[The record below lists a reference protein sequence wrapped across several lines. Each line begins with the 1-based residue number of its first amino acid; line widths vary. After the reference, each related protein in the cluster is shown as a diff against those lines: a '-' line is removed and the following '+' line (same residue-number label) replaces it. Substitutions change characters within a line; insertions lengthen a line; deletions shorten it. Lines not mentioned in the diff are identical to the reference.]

1 MATLVQSPDWEEGA
15 VCEGAPEIVLGKC
28 KDVML
33 DGKRVDAV
41 EYRSTVEAQLL
52 NYQNMAMRTLGFAF
66 KIVDDAEA
74 SDCVSLVAENDLS
87 FLGVVAIS
95 DPIRPDV
102 PAAVA
107 KCQSAGIGVK
117 IVTGDT
123 PGTATEI
130 ASDWSVETGGY
141 GKEPHYRSCIC
152 RIDG

>member
-1 MATLVQSPDWEEGA
+1 MLYVK
-15 VCEGAPEIVLGKC
+15 GAPEIVLGKC
-28 KDVML
+28 KEVML

-95 DPIRPDV
+95 DPIRRMCLRPL
-102 PAAVA
+102 PN
-107 KCQSAGIGVK
+107 
-117 IVTGDT
+117 
-123 PGTATEI
+123 
-130 ASDWSVETGGY
+130 ASRQVSE
-141 GKEPHYRSCIC
+141 
-152 RIDG
+152 

>member
-1 MATLVQSPDWEEGA
+1 MFWASVKE
-15 VCEGAPEIVLGKC
+15 VV
-28 KDVML
+28 L
-33 DGKRVDAV
+33 DGRRVDAV

-52 NYQNMAMRTLGFAF
+52 GYQNMAMRTLGFAF

-117 IVTGDT
+117 IGDGRVHRVQLRDST
-123 PGTATEI
+123 P
-130 ASDWSVETGGY
+130 DWSVETGGY
-141 GKEPHYRSCIC
+141 GKEPHYGSCIC

>member
-1 MATLVQSPDWEEGA
+1 MK
-15 VCEGAPEIVLGKC
+15 GAPEIVLGKC

-130 ASDWSVETGGY
+130 ARQIGLWKPENTEKNRITG
-141 GKEPHYRSCIC
+141 SCIC